1 MEICI
6 YLLGFATGFL
16 LAWALFRKPQLK
28 YHEQLHQVQ
37 ASPFTQELRRR
48 FDAECG

>member
-1 MEICI
+1 MEISI
-6 YLLGFATGFL
+6 YLLGVATGFL
-16 LAWALFRKPQLK
+16 LAWALFRKPHLQ

-37 ASPFTQELRRR
+37 APLTTQELRRR